1 MMNPFYW
8 LEVRIRA
15 SEKRLWIIAL
25 FFLISVLL
33 IGGGILAV
41 TLLESYAAI
50 VPGDLGQGITYT
62 LLFWHGAILI
72 VLAPLASAGRIAQER
87 EQRTLPA
94 LVNTNVHPR
103 TIVWGKLAAAWTFI
117 FWLSSLVLPFLAI
130 GTIWGGIPVWKVF
143 SFLLINMTVS
153 MVISS
158 IALGF
163 SGIMRRTLTAYL
175 VTGTFMLAWMV
186 VLPILGAI
194 SMSLAGSLDSSEEV
208 CAKVIS
214 YIFFFSNPF
223 YPTIMIASGGMDL
236 QPLEIVWQLIYCFG
250 SWFVLAVI
258 GVLMAIRGL
267 KREVY

>member
-41 TLLESYAAI
+41 SVVESYSGI
-50 VPGDLGQGITYT
+50 VPGELGQGITLA

-72 VLAPLASAGRIAQER
+72 VLAPLASAGRISQER

-94 LVNTNVHPR
+94 LINTNVHPR
-103 TIVWGKLAAAWTFI
+103 KIVWGKLAAAWTFI
-117 FWLSSLVLPFLAI
+117 LWLSSLVLPFLAI
-130 GTIWGGIPVWKVF
+130 GAIWGGMPVWRVF
-143 SFLLINMTVS
+143 AFLAINIGVS

-163 SGIMRRTLTAYL
+163 SGIMRRSLTSYL

-186 VLPILGAI
+186 VLPILGSI
-194 SMSLAGSLDSSEEV
+194 SMALVDSIDNNELLSDL
-208 CAKVIS
+208 IS
-214 YIFFFSNPF
+214 YIFFFNNPF
-223 YPTIMIASGGMDL
+223 YPTILIASNGMDF
-236 QPLEIVWQLIYCFG
+236 QPVEIAMQLTYCFG
-250 SWFVLAVI
+250 TWLALALM
-258 GVLMAIRGL
+258 GFFMAIRGL